1 MIRVYKSKEAP
12 LSLSSCKKY
21 DSEDIKSQLAN
32 DQKGKCYICERK
44 RDTDFEIDHLK
55 SQSNNPDLVYC
66 WDNIFLI
73 CGYCNKKKSNM
84 FDNILV
90 PNVDSI
96 EEIIAQTISFENKK
110 AIFASTSNSE
120 KCNQTIK
127 LLNSI
132 FNGANQGLRTLKEE
146 RMFKS
151 LVSCINQ
158 FNGLIKAFFDNPNA
172 NFQNNIREELN
183 IESEFL
189 GFKYQIIKNNPILLK
204 VFAPDIVWN
213 NA

>member
-1 MIRVYKSKEAP
+1 
-12 LSLSSCKKY
+12 
-21 DSEDIKSQLAN
+21 
-32 DQKGKCYICERK
+32 
-44 RDTDFEIDHLK
+44 
-55 SQSNNPDLVYC
+55 
-66 WDNIFLI
+66 
-73 CGYCNKKKSNM
+73 
-84 FDNILV
+84 
-90 PNVDSI
+90 
-96 EEIIAQTISFENKK
+96 
-110 AIFASTSNSE
+110 
-120 KCNQTIK
+120 
-127 LLNSI
+127 
-132 FNGANQGLRTLKEE
+132 ANQGLRTLKEE